1 MDLSA
6 SEPAPEMSESS
17 GEYRLRFRYQ
27 LWSQAA
33 QDFRS
38 RPAASQRFAS
48 TSSNRAAI
56 DLNPRTPERH
66 DAADSGT
73 GAASEHAR

>member
-6 SEPAPEMSESS
+6 TEPLPEMSESS
-17 GEYRLRFRYQ
+17 GEYRLRFRYR

-38 RPAASQRFAS
+38 RPPAPQRFAS
-48 TSSNRAAI
+48 TGSNGPAI
-56 DLNPRTPERH
+56 GLHPSTPERQ
-66 DAADSGT
+66 DAAESGSVS
-73 GAASEHAR
+73 ASDRER